1 MKLRAL
7 SGLVVL
13 FAVLGLSACGE
24 SADQAAPVAEQTAPA
39 AEQATPAAEST
50 APAATA
56 TETEVQ
62 PAENTAK

>member
-24 SADQAAPVAEQTAPA
+24 SADQAAPAS
-39 AEQATPAAEST
+39 EQATPAAEST
-50 APAATA
+50 APVATA

>member
-24 SADQAAPVAEQTAPA
+24 SADQAAPVAEPA
-39 AEQATPAAEST
+39 VEQASPATEST
-50 APAATA
+50 APAVTA

-62 PAENTAK
+62 PADNTAK